1 MLVPIYCRGCGQRLE
16 IPEGFAKAKWR
27 CAECGVYTD
36 LPADLREQLAKAK
49 PAQQAAAA
57 PVATVPRAAK
67 PPVEDDDVETTGFIT
82 EEQLEKTTGRS
93 GLSTPASAANPP
105 KELELPERELL
116 VQGTEEDDVNPYT
129 VHGDAPTKMCPEC
142 DQRSDARAKA
152 CVHCGYHF
160 ETKTKAKREYEQVRR
175 EWENGWPLQ
184 KRLMAFMCMQGV
196 NFVLFLLTLL
206 GGATCVGFF
215 WISVMIG
222 LQAFLVG
229 TFEKLALTR
238 DSRGRVKVTRTWRY
252 AFFPKPAE
260 TVKWRQH
267 DALTIVQTNEFSII
281 DWGFAFMLL
290 SYGILPG
297 VLFWWFVIRPDKFS
311 VYLCKDHGFPETPIF
326 RTQKEEL
333 AKEIQTVVS
342 EVTLLPIQR

>member
-1 MLVPIYCRGCGQRLE
+1 MLVPIHCRGCGQRLE

-27 CAECGVYTD
+27 CTECGVYTD
-36 LPADLREQLAKAK
+36 LPADLREQLAKARPAEK
-49 PAQQAAAA
+49 PAAA
-57 PVATVPRAAK
+57 PVASAPRPART
-67 PPVEDDDVETTGFIT
+67 PQIDDGVETMGFIT
-82 EEQLEKTTGRS
+82 EEQLEKTAATKAPEP
-93 GLSTPASAANPP
+93 LPAAERPIEP
-105 KELELPERELL
+105 EIPERQLL
-116 VQGTEEDDVNPYT
+116 VQGTDEDDLNPYT

-152 CVHCGYHF
+152 CVHCGFHF
-160 ETKTKAKREYEQVRR
+160 ESKTKAKREYEQVRR

-184 KRLMAFMCMQGV
+184 KRLTAFMCMQGV

-222 LQAFLVG
+222 LQAFLIG
-229 TFEKLALTR
+229 TFEKLTLTR
-238 DSRGRVKVTRTWRY
+238 DSKGRVKLTRVWRY

-260 TVKWRQH
+260 MVKWRQH
-267 DALTIVQTNEFSII
+267 DTVSIVQTNEFSII
-281 DWGFAFMLL
+281 DLAFAIMLL
-290 SYGILPG
+290 TYGILPG
-297 VLFWWFVIRPDKFS
+297 VLFWWFVIRPDKFT

-326 RTQKEEL
+326 RTQNEDL